1 MHAIFYGA
9 HTFTDIRKWV
19 GEANTKILS
28 DRLVELVE
36 GGVIEKCKAEW
47 SYGLTKK
54 GEELTK
60 KLLKVAEWWGG
71 DTPSV

>member
-60 KLLKVAEWWGG
+60 KLLKVAEWWGE
-71 DTPSV
+71 DATSK